1 MSSPWTTRRT
11 RASSTR
17 LLSTLLVGAFVAT
30 AALALL
36 ILWPFEFR
44 FSVSAQDTFDAIARH
59 SGNAPLPPSELYRVL
74 ALQLEWT
81 FDHNRRKIRRLLWAL
96 ELAILFL
103 AVEVAAWI
111 VVLWR
116 T

>member
-1 MSSPWTTRRT
+1 MDNTENSRIVYEASVNALGRRIRSDS
-11 RASSTR
+11 RAR
-17 LLSTLLVGAFVAT
+17 
-30 AALALL
+30 AAYPL
-36 ILWPFEFR
+36 PFEFR

-81 FDHNRRKIRRLLWAL
+81 SDHNLRKIRRLLWAL